1 MAVSNFS
8 NNINDKIY
16 NIPFNYGPLHWH
28 SKQVLLN
35 FIEVHEG
42 QQKFQQAF
50 ESILNAKIEINND
63 YCIVKPIDGTM
74 PYYAQ
79 LIVDIIDLELIIEKI
94 SLPLL
99 INGETI
105 KISPEVYYLLQNT
118 TYPTKVEPHTPL
130 GDLFVEVSEA
140 KGQPIDEDFI
150 FQEPIDLAF
159 YYKHDYVARNKCNNV
174 LLFDSKFEHV
184 EISNMEFVESIP
196 IEQLFKQGVEIPE
209 EYSDITTYLDYKFY
223 LYFNNY
229 DLYKLYLQSNYR
241 QKAIETYTYYYAVKK
256 RTMET
261 AANAALRVLKEELY
275 VI

>member
-1 MAVSNFS
+1 MKASNFS
-8 NNINDKIY
+8 NNINNEIH
-16 NIPFNYGPLHWH
+16 NISFDYDTLRLYGE
-28 SKQVLLN
+28 QVLLQ
-35 FIEVHEG
+35 FIEVSNG
-42 QQKFQQAF
+42 QREFQQAF
-50 ESILNAKIEINND
+50 ESILSAKIEINNH
-63 YCIVKPIDGTM
+63 YCTIKPIDGTM
-74 PYYAQ
+74 PYYAR
-79 LIVDIIDLELIIEKI
+79 LVVDIIDLKLIAEKVDA
-94 SLPLL
+94 PLR

-105 KISPEVYYLLQNT
+105 KVSPEVYYLLLNT
-118 TYPTKVEPHTPL
+118 TYPTKIEPHTPL
-130 GDLFVEVSEA
+130 GDLFVEVSEV

-159 YYKHDYVARNKCNNV
+159 YYKHDYVARSKCNNV

-184 EISNMEFVESIP
+184 EISNMEFVEAIP

-209 EYSDITTYLDYKFY
+209 EYSDIATYLDYRFY
-223 LYFNNY
+223 LYFDNY

-256 RTMET
+256 NTMET

>member
-1 MAVSNFS
+1 MKAFNFS
-8 NNINDKIY
+8 NNINNETHSVSFDY
-16 NIPFNYGPLHWH
+16 DSLQWYGE
-28 SKQVLLN
+28 QILLQL
-35 FIEVHEG
+35 IEADNG
-42 QQKFQQAF
+42 QREFQQAF
-50 ESILNAKIEINND
+50 ESILKAKIEINSD
-63 YCIVKPIDGTM
+63 YCAVKPIDGTM
-74 PYYAQ
+74 PYYAR
-79 LIVDIIDLELIIEKI
+79 LIADIINLKLVVEKI
-94 SLPLL
+94 SEPLR

-105 KISPEVYYLLQNT
+105 EISPELYYLLQNT
-118 TYPTKVEPHTPL
+118 DYPTRAEPHTPL

-159 YYKHDYVARNKCNNV
+159 YYKHDYVARSKCNNI

-196 IEQLFKQGVEIPE
+196 IEQLFKQGVEIPK
-209 EYSDITTYLDYKFY
+209 EYSDITTYLDYRFY